1 MLCLTQ
7 PIHEAGRLVVLA
19 SGFCV
24 LQGLV
29 ELKKVGVFAHALI
42 KKRQYWP
49 KHVPGQQI
57 IEHFADKTIGFSD
70 AIKGELDRVPFH
82 LYGMKEPDYVMQ
94 IMSMYGTTSELG
106 EEKKACHG
114 EWSPASTHL

>member
-1 MLCLTQ
+1 M
-7 PIHEAGRLVVLA
+7 
-19 SGFCV
+19 
-24 LQGLV
+24 
-29 ELKKVGVFAHALI
+29 
-42 KKRQYWP
+42 P

-57 IEHFADKTIGFSD
+57 IEHFADKSIGFSD

-94 IMSMYGTTSELG
+94 IMLMYGTMSELG

-114 EWSPASTHL
+114 EWSLASTHL